1 MLDGVAPISHLCP
14 DPLPF
19 SLGAERHPGTSPCI
33 YILWLFFHKLNQ
45 CDPDPFSLYLP
56 DKAGTGQGTQERPRI
71 DPDLCQS
78 LIATRLRQLHRQGR
92 GHGYP
97 RCPGSIDTPASA
109 LLFLFW
115 QSCCPRPLPFSYLK
129 PGRQAAFLGSPCT
142 PRPCTGKITPTFLG
156 RPCTPSNPFCSVSP
170 SKGKDPDPYLCRIF
184 FRQAIFLGRSFRPRP
199 LFS

>member
-1 MLDGVAPISHLCP
+1 MHLYSVAL
-14 DPLPF
+14 
-19 SLGAERHPGTSPCI
+19 
-33 YILWLFFHKLNQ
+33 FHKLNQ
-45 CDPDPFSLYLP
+45 CDPDPFSVYLP
-56 DKAGTGQGTQERPRI
+56 DKAGTGQ
-71 DPDLCQS
+71 D
-78 LIATRLRQLHRQGR
+78 RLRHLHRQGR
-92 GHGYP
+92 RHGYP

-115 QSCCPRPLPFSYLK
+115 QYLRPRPLPFSYLK

-156 RPCTPSNPFCSVSP
+156 RPCTPSSPFCSVSP

-184 FRQAIFLGRSFRPRP
+184 SRQAIFLGRSFRPRP